1 MPGINTILGI
11 FCSFTFG
18 NIASDC
24 ICPHLRQARESRRG
38 LIEVQRLLAH
48 PNPQASASSLFSA
61 VCLLETCST
70 RTWEIRGM
78 PEIVASDPA
87 GLPTRTGAFI
97 AKNAAETIK
106 KLWMYRC
113 FTTFSFNCVHRR
125 VQQSCSPCR
134 QNRHECATI
143 GGLKP
148 LDASGSPMTSND
160 IRIRPFLHVVTPV
173 RC

>member
-11 FCSFTFG
+11 FLFVYVWEHRERLHFQ
-18 NIASDC
+18 
-24 ICPHLRQARESRRG
+24 QARESRRG

-106 KLWMYRC
+106 KL
-113 FTTFSFNCVHRR
+113 
-125 VQQSCSPCR
+125 
-134 QNRHECATI
+134 
-143 GGLKP
+143 
-148 LDASGSPMTSND
+148 
-160 IRIRPFLHVVTPV
+160 
-173 RC
+173 

>member
-1 MPGINTILGI
+1 MPGTKTVLGI
-11 FCSFTFG
+11 FLFIAFV
-18 NIASDC
+18 NIASDY
-24 ICPHLRQARESRRG
+24 ICPHLKQVREPRRR
-38 LIEVQRLLAH
+38 LIKVQRLLAH

-70 RTWEIRGM
+70 RTCEIRGV

-97 AKNAAETIK
+97 AKYAAETIK

-148 LDASGSPMTSND
+148 LDASGSPMTSKD
-160 IRIRPFLHVVTPV
+160 IQIRPFLHVVTPV
-173 RC
+173 

>member
-24 ICPHLRQARESRRG
+24 ICPHLRQARNSRRRLVG
-38 LIEVQRLLAH
+38 VQRLLTH
-48 PNPQASASSLFSA
+48 PNLQASASSLFSA

-70 RTWEIRGM
+70 RTCEIRGI
-78 PEIVASDPA
+78 PEIIASDPA
-87 GLPTRTGAFI
+87 GLPTRTGAFM

-113 FTTFSFNCVHRR
+113 FTTFSFNCVHRC
-125 VQQSCSPCR
+125 VQQSCSSCR
-134 QNRHECATI
+134 PSRYKCATI
-143 GGLKP
+143 GGLNT
-148 LDASGSPMTSND
+148 LDASGSPPRPKSGRFYTS
-160 IRIRPFLHVVTPV
+160 
-173 RC
+173 